1 VSRCESL
8 TATRAI
14 RRDQNPGG
22 NGKPA
27 RAWVNL
33 ECVVEAEAGREH
45 RALRAQSEHALGQLD
60 RQVVTDAVGE
70 ERELQVLEE
79 KHFLVRRAL
88 RGGGRGRGSAELEN
102 DP

>member
-1 VSRCESL
+1 MRASRL
-8 TATRAI
+8 RALSAGI
-14 RRDQNPGG
+14 RDPGG
-22 NGKPA
+22 NGKPARA

-45 RALRAQSEHALGQLD
+45 CALRAQSEHALGQLD

-88 RGGGRGRGSAELEN
+88 RGGGRGGGSAELEN